1 MIVYLIFLF
10 TEMKCHGGI
19 TPLHAACINGNIAV
33 WETTA
38 CQLGKGEWKFQV
50 ASKIHF
56 ILAGLASN
64 TCKASRNMKTLAIV
78 KSTLAKLC
86 GVMIVYLIFL
96 FTEMKCHGGMFSN
109 RVQ

>member
-1 MIVYLIFLF
+1 MNSSVNLCDINEY
-10 TEMKCHGGI
+10 

-38 CQLGKGEWKFQV
+38 CQLAKGEWKFQV

-64 TCKASRNMKTLAIV
+64 TCN
-78 KSTLAKLC
+78 
-86 GVMIVYLIFL
+86 YLIYINFKSHHIYL
-96 FTEMKCHGGMFSN
+96 
-109 RVQ
+109 